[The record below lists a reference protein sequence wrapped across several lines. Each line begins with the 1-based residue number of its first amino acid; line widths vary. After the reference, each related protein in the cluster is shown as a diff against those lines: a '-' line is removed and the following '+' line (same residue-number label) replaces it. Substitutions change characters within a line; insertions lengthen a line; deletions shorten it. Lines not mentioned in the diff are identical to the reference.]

1 MTTIAKADAPTPQGE
16 KHIYRFEEGSAEMR
30 DLLGGKGANLCEMS
44 RLGLPVP
51 PGFVITTETC
61 RLYYERGES
70 LPAAFWEELRGYL
83 TDLEAK
89 VGKRL
94 GDAANPLLVSVRS
107 GAKFSMPGMMD
118 TILNLGINDL
128 SVEGLARQTSN
139 ERFAWDAYRRF
150 LALYGKVVLD
160 IEGEGFDALLDAA
173 KERAGAKVDAD
184 LTPDNLRALVA
195 EFKALI
201 ERETGAPIPQDP
213 WEQLKWAVVAVFRSW
228 NNERAIIY
236 RNREGIPHDLGTAC
250 SVVSMVFGNMGMD
263 SGTGVAFTRNPNT
276 GERKFYGEYLRNAQG
291 EDVVAGIRTPQQIQ
305 QLADEEPR
313 IYEQLTGL
321 GHKLERHYRDMQD
334 IEFTIEKGK
343 LYILQCRS
351 GKRTGPAAV
360 RIAVEMAGEGLISK
374 EDAVQRVTPEQ
385 VEQLLHPR
393 LKESGSATPLAR
405 GLDAGPG
412 AAVGHIALD
421 KETAIRMNDLGR
433 RVILVRRT
441 TTPDDLGGMLASKG
455 VLTAEGGRTSHAAL
469 VARQYGIPTVC
480 GLGAMQI
487 DEERRTVALDGV
499 TLNEGDVIT
508 IDGSTGDVY
517 GEALETEAPTV
528 SGTFQTLMGWADA
541 VRRLGVR
548 ANADTPEQAQQAVE
562 LGAEGIGLCRTEH
575 MFLGDRLPSV
585 QKAILAKDPQTR
597 RAAIFDLLPVQRE
610 DFVGIFR
617 AMADRPVTVRL
628 LDPPMSEFLPDR
640 MAIMRE
646 ILELTR
652 QDANH
657 PAIAEKERLLEAAE
671 EHYEVNPMLGT
682 RGVRLSL
689 LIPDFVEMQVEAII
703 GAACRVKREGGDP
716 HVEIMIPLVA
726 HVSELTRIKVQL
738 DEVARRT
745 MQVEGVRVDYS
756 FGTMIEVPR
765 AALTADEIAREA
777 SFFSFG
783 TNDLTQGAWMLS
795 RDDAASY
802 VQFLQKQEMVKVD
815 PTVSIDRVGVGRLMR
830 ICVEDGRRVNPTI
843 KLGICG
849 EHGGEPASVHF
860 CHEIGLDYVSCSPA
874 RVPVARLAAAQAAL
888 GDKERDK

>member
-1 MTTIAKADAPTPQGE
+1 MTTIATADAQTPQGE
-16 KHIYRFEEGSAEMR
+16 KHVYRFEEGSAEMR

-51 PGFVITTETC
+51 PGFVITTATC
-61 RLYYERGES
+61 REYYQRGRTLPES
-70 LPAAFWEELRGYL
+70 FWEELHGYL
-83 TDLEAK
+83 ADLETK
-89 VGKRL
+89 IGKKL

-118 TILNLGINDL
+118 TILNLGINDQ

-139 ERFAWDAYRRF
+139 DRFAWDAYRRF

-160 IEGEGFDALLDAA
+160 IDGDEFDALLDGA
-173 KERAGAKVDAD
+173 KERAGVRFDAE
-184 LTPDNLRALVA
+184 LTPEHLRGLVA
-195 EFKALI
+195 EFKQLI
-201 ERETGAPIPQDP
+201 ERETGAPVPQDP
-213 WEQLKWAVVAVFRSW
+213 WEQLKGAVVAVFRSW

-236 RNREGIPHDLGTAC
+236 RNRERIPHDLGTAC
-250 SVVSMVFGNMGMD
+250 SIVAMVFGNMGAD

-276 GERKFYGEYLRNAQG
+276 GERAFYGEYLRNAQG
-291 EDVVAGIRTPQQIQ
+291 EDVVAGIRTPQQIA
-305 QLADEEPR
+305 QLADEEPV
-313 IYEQLTGL
+313 IYEELTGL
-321 GHKLERHYRDMQD
+321 GHRLEQHYRDMQD

-351 GKRTGPAAV
+351 GKRTGPASV
-360 RIAVEMAGEGLISK
+360 RIAVEMTNEGLISK
-374 EDAVQRVTPEQ
+374 EEAVQRVTPEQ
-385 VEQLLHPR
+385 IEQLLHPR
-393 LKESGSATPLAR
+393 LKATAAVKPLAR

-421 KETAIRMNDLGR
+421 KETAIRMNDLGED
-433 RVILVRRT
+433 VILVRRT

-480 GLGAMQI
+480 GLGALQI
-487 DEERRTVALDGV
+487 DEGRRTVSVNGR
-499 TLNEGDVIT
+499 TFHEGDVIT
-508 IDGSTGDVY
+508 IDGSTGDVF
-517 GEALETEAPTV
+517 GEALETEPPTV
-528 SGTFQTLMGWADA
+528 SGDFQTLMAWADA
-541 VRRLGVR
+541 LRRLRVR
-548 ANADTPEQAQQAVE
+548 ANADTPEQAAQAVE

-585 QKAILAKDPQTR
+585 QKAIVATDPQER

-617 AMADRPVTVRL
+617 AMEHRPVTVRL

-640 MAIMRE
+640 LTIMRE
-646 ILELTR
+646 ILDLTR
-652 QDANH
+652 TNPHD

-671 EHYEVNPMLGT
+671 QHYEVNPMLGT

-703 GAACRVKREGGDP
+703 GAACEVKQAGGDP

-726 HVSELTRIKVQL
+726 HVSELTRIKGQL
-738 DEVARRT
+738 EEVARRT
-745 MQVEGVRVDYS
+745 MAARGVEVDYS

-765 AALTADEIAREA
+765 AALTADEIAAEA

-802 VQFLQKQEMVKVD
+802 VQFLQQEEMVKVD

-830 ICVEDGRRVNPTI
+830 ICVEDGRRVNPTL

-849 EHGGEPASVHF
+849 EHGGEPASVQF
-860 CHEIGLDYVSCSPA
+860 CHELGLDYVSCSPA

-888 GDKERDK
+888 GEKERDK